1 MISNNLD
8 LENNIKLLSFDIDNT
23 LIDFHTFKSNFTKT
37 WIKYAK
43 DLDVILT
50 YNTGR
55 LIDDVLGLI
64 DKGVLPKPD
73 YIISGVGTHIYDY
86 KKGAIV
92 KEFNDVLDDGWNL
105 ESVESIMY
113 SLDHPISEQPSKFQ
127 HSYKRSYFF
136 HDASDELIESVSQ
149 RFWDADMDVNVVY
162 SGNKFLDILPK
173 WANKGNALEWLLRRL
188 KLKTNQVLVA
198 GDSGNDSA
206 MFDLKNVN
214 GIVVSNAHEELYN
227 YTKHKKVYHTEKEK
241 GGGIIEG
248 LIYYKVLPKE
258 ASKTNNI
265 DHSDDFFIQKEL
277 DNIALEDGDEQ
288 LALIQEGYVKAVEA
302 LKKNIT
308 PLGFSACSI
317 KDNVAH
323 GTDENYY
330 SVWARDGA
338 ITVIGSLSLIHD
350 KEIHDCQRQTL
361 LTLLEHISRNGQIPS
376 NVRIKDNTPDYSG
389 VGGICSIDSGIWVII
404 AFYEYVNVTK
414 DIDFLR
420 KYIGDIKETMRWLG
434 AHDSNNDALL
444 EIPEAGDW
452 TDLFGRSYNILYD
465 EILWYRSNVC
475 FGRMLEMLGNHE
487 EAGEYIRWSQVIKKE
502 IVTNFWPSTQQQ
514 LFSSV
519 SFAEKQ
525 FTLGDTS
532 YLIAQTTPFD
542 FSWRCDTLGN
552 ILAFLHGTI
561 DAEKAHQTFKFMLG
575 VGVNDPFPV
584 ANVYPVV
591 SPGDPDWRPYYTVN
605 LLNLPNHYHNG
616 GIWPFVG
623 GFWVKFVNK
632 LGFRDVAIAE
642 LHKLALIN
650 KEGINHEWEFTEWAH
665 GVTGKP
671 MGKAYQAWSAAQYI
685 SAYHDL
691 KLNKIKTKK

>member
-1 MISNNLD
+1 MSKNGVNAQTEIR
-8 LENNIKLLSFDIDNT
+8 LLSFDIDNT
-23 LIDFHTFKSNFTKT
+23 LIDFHTLKSNFKKA
-37 WIKYAK
+37 WESYKPK
-43 DLDVILT
+43 DILLT

-55 LIDDVLGLI
+55 LIDDVLSLI
-64 DKGVLPKPD
+64 ERGVLPEPN
-73 YIISGVGTHIYDY
+73 YIISGVGTHIYNFQE
-86 KKGAIV
+86 KRVI
-92 KEFNDVLDDGWNL
+92 KEFSDVLDDGWDL
-105 ESVESIMY
+105 KSVEKVIEHIN
-113 SLDHPISEQPSKFQ
+113 HPISEQPSKFQ
-127 HSYKRSYFF
+127 HAYKRSYFF
-136 HDASDELIESVSQ
+136 HDASADVIDEIEQNFSN
-149 RFWDADMDVNVVY
+149 AEMHVNVVY
-162 SGNKFLDILPK
+162 SQDKYLDILPK
-173 WANKGNALEWLLRRL
+173 FANKANALQWLLN
-188 KLKTNQVLVA
+188 KLNVDTQEVLVA

-206 MFDLKNVN
+206 MFDLKEVQ
-214 GIVVSNAHEELYN
+214 GVVVSNAHEELYQ
-227 YTKHKKVYHTEKEK
+227 YTKHRKVYHAEQEK
-241 GGGIIEG
+241 GDGVIEG
-248 LIYYKVLPKE
+248 LVYFGILPPEAKVVR
-258 ASKTNNI
+258 AV
-265 DHSDDFFIQKEL
+265 DHSEDFFIKKEL
-277 DNIALEDGDEQ
+277 DVIALEDEDEKV
-288 LALIQEGYVKAVEA
+288 ALIKEGYVKAIEA

-317 KDNVAH
+317 DDNVAH

-338 ITVIGSLSLIHD
+338 ITVIGSLPLAHDEDIHN
-350 KEIHDCQRQTL
+350 CQRQTL
-361 LTLLEHISRNGQIPS
+361 ETLLEHISRNGQIPS
-376 NVRIKDNTPDYSG
+376 NVRIKDNVPDYSG
-389 VGGICSIDSGIWVII
+389 VGGICSIDSGIWVVI

-414 DIDFLR
+414 DIKFLR
-420 KYIGDIKETMRWLG
+420 KYIDDIKETMRWLG

-475 FGRMLEMLGNHE
+475 FGRMLEMLGDHE
-487 EAGEYIRWSQVIKKE
+487 QAGEYIRWSQVIKKE
-502 IVTNFWPSTQQQ
+502 IVQNFWPSTQQQ
-514 LFSSV
+514 LFQSV

-552 ILAFLHGTI
+552 ILAFLHGTV
-561 DAEKAHQTFKFMLG
+561 DSEKAHQTFKFMLG
-575 VGVNDPFPV
+575 VGVNDPYPV

-632 LGFRDVAIAE
+632 LGLKDVAVSE
-642 LHKLALIN
+642 LYKLALIN

-665 GVTGKP
+665 GTTGKP

-685 SAYHDL
+685 SACHDL
-691 KLNKIKTKK
+691 KII

>member
-1 MISNNLD
+1 MSNTSAD
-8 LENNIKLLSFDIDNT
+8 FDAKIHLLSFDIDNT
-23 LIDFHTFKSNFTKT
+23 LIDFHTYKSNFKAI
-37 WIKYAK
+37 WESYKPNNV
-43 DLDVILT
+43 LLT

-55 LIDDVLGLI
+55 LIDDVLNLI
-64 DKGVLPKPD
+64 ETGVLPEPD
-73 YIISGVGTHIYDY
+73 YIISGVGTHIYNF
-86 KKGAIV
+86 KEGTIV
-92 KEFNDVLDDGWNL
+92 KEFNDILDDGWDLKAVEQIVTNL
-105 ESVESIMY
+105 N
-113 SLDHPISEQPSKFQ
+113 HPISEQPIRFQ

-136 HDASDELIESVSQ
+136 HGASAKLINDVEQHLADAN
-149 RFWDADMDVNVVY
+149 MDVNVVY
-162 SGNKFLDILPK
+162 SQDKYLDILPK
-173 WANKGNALEWLLRRL
+173 FANKGNALNWLLK
-188 KLKTNQVLVA
+188 KLNLNNNEVLVA

-206 MFDLKNVN
+206 MFSMKHVR
-214 GIVVSNAHEELYN
+214 GIVVANAHEELYQF
-227 YTKHKKVYHTEKEK
+227 TKYREVYHAEQEM
-241 GGGIIEG
+241 GDGIIEG
-248 LIYYKVLPKE
+248 LIYFNILPEDAKV
-258 ASKTNNI
+258 NIDI
-265 DHSDDFFIQKEL
+265 DHSDEFFIKKEL
-277 DNIALEDGDEQ
+277 DTIALEDEDEKI
-288 LALIQEGYVKAVEA
+288 ALIKEGYNKAIEA

-317 KDNVAH
+317 EDNVAH

-338 ITVIGSLSLIHD
+338 ITVIGALPLLHKD
-350 KEIHDCQRQTL
+350 EEIHKCARQTL
-361 LTLLEHISRNGQIPS
+361 VTLFEHISKNGQIPS
-376 NVRIKDNTPDYSG
+376 NVRIKDNIPDYSG
-389 VGGICSIDSGIWVII
+389 VGGICSIDSGIWVVI

-414 DIDFLR
+414 DIKFLR
-420 KYIGDIKETMRWLG
+420 DNISQIKETMRWLG

-475 FGRMLEMLGNHE
+475 FGRMLEMLGEHE
-487 EAGEYIRWSQVIKKE
+487 QAGEYIRWSQVIKKE
-502 IVTNFWPSTQQQ
+502 ILQNFWPSTKQQ
-514 LFSSV
+514 LFQSV

-542 FSWRCDTLGN
+542 FSWRCDILGN
-552 ILAFLHGTI
+552 ILAFLHGTL
-561 DAEKAHQTFKFMLG
+561 DSEKAHQTFKFMLG

-584 ANVYPVV
+584 VNVYPVV

-632 LGFRDVAIAE
+632 LGYKEMAISE

-650 KEGINHEWEFTEWAH
+650 KEGINEEWEFTEWAH
-665 GVTGKP
+665 GTTGKP

-685 SAYHDL
+685 SACHDL
-691 KLNKIKTKK
+691 KIIKN

>member
-1 MISNNLD
+1 MSKTTSHSQAKIR
-8 LENNIKLLSFDIDNT
+8 LLSFDIDNT
-23 LIDFHTFKSNFTKT
+23 LIDFHTYKSNFKT
-37 WIKYAK
+37 AWEKFKPK
-43 DLDVILT
+43 DVLLT

-55 LIDDVLGLI
+55 LIDDVLNLI
-64 DKGVLPKPD
+64 DKGILPAPD
-73 YIISGVGTHIYDY
+73 YIISGVGTHIYDF
-86 KKGAIV
+86 KNNSVV
-92 KEFNDVLDDGWNL
+92 KEFNDVLDDGWDL
-105 ESVESIMY
+105 KSVESLIQ
-113 SLDHPISEQPSKFQ
+113 STEHPISEQPLRFQ
-127 HSYKRSYFF
+127 HAYKRSYFF
-136 HDASDELIESVSQ
+136 HNATPDLISSIEQDFSS
-149 RFWDADMDVNVVY
+149 ANMHVNVVY
-162 SGNKFLDILPK
+162 SGEKFLDVLPK
-173 WANKGNALEWLLRRL
+173 YANKGNALQWLLKKLDL
-188 KLKTNQVLVA
+188 KSEQVLVA

-206 MFDLKNVN
+206 MFDIKNIK
-214 GIVVSNAHEELYN
+214 GIVVSNAHEELYQ
-227 YTKHKKVYHTEKEK
+227 YTKHKQVYHSEQEQ
-241 GGGIIEG
+241 GDGIVEG
-248 LIYYKVLPKE
+248 LIYYEILPQE
-258 ASKTNNI
+258 AKIQSDI
-265 DHSDDFFIQKEL
+265 DHSEDFFIKKEL
-277 DNIALEDGDEQ
+277 DNVASEDDDEKV
-288 LALIQEGYVKAVEA
+288 ALIKEGYAKAIEA

-338 ITVIGSLSLIHD
+338 ITVIGALPLIHKD
-350 KEIHDCQRQTL
+350 EEIHKCARQTL
-361 LTLLEHISRNGQIPS
+361 LTLFEHISRNGQIPS
-376 NVRIKDNTPDYSG
+376 NVRIKDNVPDYSG
-389 VGGICSIDSGIWVII
+389 VGGICSIDSGIWVVI

-414 DIDFLR
+414 DIKFLR
-420 KYIGDIKETMRWLG
+420 THISAIKETMRWLG

-475 FGRMLEMLGNHE
+475 FGRMLEMLGDHE
-487 EAGEYIRWSQVIKKE
+487 QAGEYIRWSQVIKKE
-502 IVTNFWPSTQQQ
+502 IVQNFWPSTQQQ
-514 LFSSV
+514 LFQSV

-542 FSWRCDTLGN
+542 FSWRCDILGN
-552 ILAFLHGTI
+552 VLAFLHGTI

-623 GFWVKFVNK
+623 GFWVKFINK
-632 LGFRDVAIAE
+632 LGLKDVAILE

-665 GVTGKP
+665 GTTGKP

-685 SAYHDL
+685 SACHDL
-691 KLNKIKTKK
+691 KIIKK

>member
-1 MISNNLD
+1 MSKTNADFDTKIR
-8 LENNIKLLSFDIDNT
+8 LLSFDIDNT
-23 LIDFHTFKSNFTKT
+23 LIDFHTYKSNFKSI
-37 WIKYAK
+37 WENYNPNSV
-43 DLDVILT
+43 LLT

-55 LIDDVLGLI
+55 LIDDVLSLI
-64 DKGVLPKPD
+64 ESGVLPEPD
-73 YIISGVGTHIYDY
+73 YIISGVGTHIYNFQE
-86 KKGAIV
+86 GTVV
-92 KEFNDVLDDGWNL
+92 KEFNDILDDGWDLNA
-105 ESVESIMY
+105 VENIVT
-113 SLDHPISEQPSKFQ
+113 SLNHPISEQPLRFQ

-136 HDASDELIESVSQ
+136 HDASAQLISDVEQ
-149 RFWDADMDVNVVY
+149 HLADADMDVNVVY
-162 SGNKFLDILPK
+162 SQDKYLDILPK
-173 WANKGNALEWLLRRL
+173 FANKGNALNWLLKKLNL
-188 KLKTNQVLVA
+188 KNNEVLVA

-206 MFDLKNVN
+206 MFSMKHVR
-214 GIVVSNAHEELYN
+214 GIVVANAHEELYH
-227 YTKHKKVYHTEKEK
+227 YTKYREVYHAEQEM
-241 GGGIIEG
+241 GDGIIEG
-248 LIYYKVLPKE
+248 LIYFNILPEDAKV
-258 ASKTNNI
+258 SI
-265 DHSDDFFIQKEL
+265 DVDHSDEFFIKKEL
-277 DNIALEDGDEQ
+277 ETIAQEDEDEKV
-288 LALIQEGYVKAVEA
+288 ALIKEGYKKAIEA

-317 KDNVAH
+317 EDNVAH

-338 ITVIGSLSLIHD
+338 ITVIGALPLIHKD
-350 KEIHDCQRQTL
+350 EEIHKCARQTL
-361 LTLLEHISRNGQIPS
+361 ITLFEHISKNGQIPS
-376 NVRIKDNTPDYSG
+376 NVRIKNNIPDYSG
-389 VGGICSIDSGIWVII
+389 VGGICSIDSGIWVVI
-404 AFYEYVNVTK
+404 AFYEYVKVTK
-414 DIDFLR
+414 DIKFLR
-420 KYIGDIKETMRWLG
+420 EYVSDIKETMRWLG

-475 FGRMLEMLGNHE
+475 FGRMLEMLGEHE
-487 EAGEYIRWSQVIKKE
+487 QAGEYIRWSQVIKKE
-502 IVTNFWPSTQQQ
+502 ILQNFWPSTQQQ
-514 LFSSV
+514 LFQSV

-561 DAEKAHQTFKFMLG
+561 DSEKAHQTFKFMWG

-623 GFWVKFVNK
+623 AFWVKFVNK
-632 LGFRDVAIAE
+632 LGFKDIAIAE

-650 KEGINHEWEFTEWAH
+650 KEGINVEWEFTEWAH
-665 GVTGKP
+665 GTTGKP

-685 SAYHDL
+685 SACHDL
-691 KLNKIKTKK
+691 KIIK

>member
-258 ASKTNNI
+258 ASKENNI

-288 LALIQEGYVKAVEA
+288 LALIQEGYIKAVEA

-487 EAGEYIRWSQVIKKE
+487 EAGEFIRWSQVIKKE

>member
-1 MISNNLD
+1 MINKSA
-8 LENNIKLLSFDIDNT
+8 EIPEKISFLSFDIDNT
-23 LIDFHTFKSNFTKT
+23 LIDFDTYKSNFKKVWESYTP
-37 WIKYAK
+37 K
-43 DLDVILT
+43 DVFLA

-55 LIDDVLGLI
+55 LIDDVLNLI
-64 DKGVLPKPD
+64 DNGVLPEPHF
-73 YIISGVGTHIYDY
+73 IISGVGTHIYNFTE
-86 KKGAIV
+86 KKVV
-92 KEFNDVLDDGWNL
+92 KEFNDVLDDGWDIKT
-105 ESVESIMY
+105 VEDIITSINF
-113 SLDHPISEQPSKFQ
+113 PINEQPSRFQ
-127 HSYKRSYFF
+127 HAYKRSYFF
-136 HDASDELIESVSQ
+136 HDATLDAIEEIE
-149 RFWDADMDVNVVY
+149 RKFLDKEMHINVVY
-162 SGNKFLDILPK
+162 SQDKYLDILPK
-173 WANKGNALEWLLRRL
+173 FANKSNALQWLIRKLE
-188 KLKTNQVLVA
+188 LKTQQVLVA

-206 MFDLKNVN
+206 MFDLKDVQ
-214 GIVVSNAHEELYN
+214 GIVVSNAHEELYT
-227 YTKHKKVYHTEKEK
+227 YTKHKKVYHTEQEK
-241 GGGIIEG
+241 SDGVIEG
-248 LIYYKVLPKE
+248 LVYFGILPEE
-258 ASKTNNI
+258 AKIISDI
-265 DHSDDFFIQKEL
+265 DHSEDFFIKKEL
-277 DNIALEDGDEQ
+277 DTIAKEDEDEKIAL
-288 LALIQEGYVKAVEA
+288 IKEGYKKAIEA

-317 KDNVAH
+317 EDNVAH

-338 ITVIGSLSLIHD
+338 ITVIGALPLIHKD
-350 KEIHDCQRQTL
+350 EAIHNCARQTL
-361 LTLLEHISRNGQIPS
+361 VTLFEHISRNGQIPS
-376 NVRIKDNTPDYSG
+376 NVRIKNNIPDYSG
-389 VGGICSIDSGIWVII
+389 VGGICSIDSGIWVVI
-404 AFYEYVNVTK
+404 AFYEYVNITK
-414 DIDFLR
+414 DIKFLR
-420 KYIGDIKETMRWLG
+420 EYISSLKETMRWLG

-465 EILWYRSNVC
+465 EILWYRANVC
-475 FGRMLEMLGNHE
+475 FGRMLEMLGDHE
-487 EAGEYIRWSQVIKKE
+487 QAGEYIRWSQVIKKE
-502 IVTNFWPSTQQQ
+502 IVQNFWPSTQQQ
-514 LFSSV
+514 LFQSV

-552 ILAFLHGTI
+552 VLAFLHGTI

-575 VGVNDPFPV
+575 VGVNDPFPI

-632 LGFRDVAIAE
+632 LGLKDVAISE

-650 KEGINHEWEFTEWAH
+650 KEGINNEWEFTEWAH
-665 GVTGKP
+665 GTTGKP

-685 SAYHDL
+685 SACHDL
-691 KLNKIKTKK
+691 KITKK

>member
-1 MISNNLD
+1 MTIKNNPKKLD
-8 LENNIKLLSFDIDNT
+8 LKLLSFDIDNT
-23 LIDFHTFKSNFTKT
+23 LIDFHTFKSNFRKVWKNYKGHT
-37 WIKYAK
+37 
-43 DLDVILT
+43 DVLLT
-50 YNTGR
+50 FNTGR
-55 LIDDVLGLI
+55 LIDDVLDLI
-64 DKGVLPKPD
+64 EKKVLPEPD
-73 YIISGVGTHIYDY
+73 YIISGVGTHIYNY
-86 KKGAIV
+86 KKQEV
-92 KEFNDVLDDGWNL
+92 EKEFNDVLDEGWNL
-105 ESVESIMY
+105 EAVERIINNTN
-113 SLDHPISEQPSKFQ
+113 HPVSEQPSKFQ

-136 HDASDELIESVSQ
+136 YDASQTLLSSITNEFSEEG
-149 RFWDADMDVNVVY
+149 MEVNVVY
-162 SGNKFLDILPK
+162 SGNKYLDILPK
-173 WANKGNALEWLLRRL
+173 FANKGNALQWLLKQL
-188 KLKTNQVLVA
+188 DVKANQVLVA
-198 GDSGNDSA
+198 GDSGNDAA
-206 MFDLKNVN
+206 MFDLPNVN
-214 GIVVSNAHEELYN
+214 GIVVANAHEELYN
-227 YTKHKKVYHTEKEK
+227 YTKYKNVYHSEKEK
-241 GGGIIEG
+241 GDGIIEG
-248 LIYYKVLPKE
+248 LIYFGVLPKE
-258 ASKTNNI
+258 AIEVNSI
-265 DHSDDFFIQKEL
+265 DHSEEFFIKKEL
-277 DNIALEDGDEQ
+277 DNIALEDADEKI
-288 LALIQEGYVKAVEA
+288 ALIKEGYQKAIEA

-338 ITVIGSLSLIHD
+338 ITVIGSLSLTHD
-350 KEIHDCQRQTL
+350 QEIHDCQRNTLETL
-361 LTLLEHISRNGQIPS
+361 LAHISRNGQIPS
-376 NVRIKDNTPDYSG
+376 NVRIKDNEPDYSG
-389 VGGICSIDSGIWVII
+389 VGGICSIDSGIWVVI
-404 AFYEYVNVTK
+404 AFYEYVKETK
-414 DIDFLR
+414 DIKFLR
-420 KYIGDIKETMRWLG
+420 KYINDIKETMRWLG

-465 EILWYRSNVC
+465 EILWYRANVC
-475 FGRMLEMLGNHE
+475 FGRMMEMLGNHE

-502 IVTNFWPSTQQQ
+502 IVQNFWPSTKQQ
-514 LFSSV
+514 LFQSV

-552 ILAFLHGTI
+552 ILAFLHGTV

-584 ANVYPVV
+584 SNVYPVV

-623 GFWVKFVNK
+623 GFWVKFVKK
-632 LGFRDVAIAE
+632 LGFKDVAISE
-642 LHKLALIN
+642 LYKLALIN
-650 KEGINHEWEFTEWAH
+650 KEGINQEWEFTEWAH

-685 SAYHDL
+685 SAYHEL
-691 KLNKIKTKK
+691 KINKIK

>member
-1 MISNNLD
+1 MDKIGDNIQPS
-8 LENNIKLLSFDIDNT
+8 IKLLSFDIDNT
-23 LIDFHTFKSNFTKT
+23 LIDFHTYKSHFRKVWET
-37 WIKYAK
+37 YRPVSGVVLA
-43 DLDVILT
+43 

-55 LIDDVLGLI
+55 LIDDVLNLI
-64 DKGVLPKPD
+64 ESGILPKPD
-73 YIISGVGTHIYDY
+73 YIISGVGTHIYNFQDE
-86 KKGAIV
+86 KVV
-92 KEFNDVLDDGWNL
+92 KEFNDVLDDGWDL
-105 ESVESIMY
+105 KAVENIIQNIN
-113 SLDHPISEQPSKFQ
+113 HPISDQPIKFQ

-136 HDASDELIESVSQ
+136 HDASPELITSIE
-149 RFWDADMDVNVVY
+149 MDFSNAGMDINVVY
-162 SGNKFLDILPK
+162 SGDKFLDILPK
-173 WANKGNALEWLLRRL
+173 WANKGNALQWLIRQLNI
-188 KLKTNQVLVA
+188 KTPEVLVA

-206 MFDLKNVN
+206 MFDIKDVK
-214 GIVVSNAHEELYN
+214 GIVVANAHDELYI
-227 YTKHKKVYHTEKEK
+227 YTKHRKVYHSEREK
-241 GGGIIEG
+241 GDGIIEG
-248 LIYYKVLPKE
+248 LVYYDVLPAE
-258 ASKTNNI
+258 ALEAINI
-265 DHSDDFFIQKEL
+265 DHTDDFFVKQEL
-277 DNIALEDGDEQ
+277 NSAAPEDDDEKIAL
-288 LALIQEGYVKAVEA
+288 IKEGYKKAVEA

-338 ITVIGSLSLIHD
+338 ITVIGSLPLIHD
-350 KEIHDCQRQTL
+350 EEIHQCQRQTL
-361 LTLLEHISRNGQIPS
+361 LTLFEHISRNGQIPA
-376 NVRIKDNTPDYSG
+376 NVRIKDNIPDYSG
-389 VGGICSIDSGIWVII
+389 VGGICSIDSGIWVVI

-414 DIDFLR
+414 DIKFLR
-420 KYIGDIKETMRWLG
+420 ENIPNIKETMRWLS

-465 EILWYRSNVC
+465 EILWYRANVC
-475 FGRMLEMLGNHE
+475 FGRMLEMLGDHE
-487 EAGEYIRWSQVIKKE
+487 QAGEYIRWSQVIKKE
-502 IVTNFWPSTQQQ
+502 ILQNFWPSTKQQ
-514 LFSSV
+514 LFQSV

-542 FSWRCDTLGN
+542 FSWRCDVFGN
-552 ILAFLHGTI
+552 VLAFLHGAL
-561 DAEKAHQTFKFMLG
+561 DAEKAHQTFRFMLG

-584 ANVYPVV
+584 SNVYPVV

-632 LGFRDVAIAE
+632 LGFKEMAIVE

-650 KEGINHEWEFTEWAH
+650 KEGINEEWEFTEWAH
-665 GVTGKP
+665 GTTGKP

-685 SAYHDL
+685 SACHDL
-691 KLNKIKTKK
+691 KIIKK

>member
-1 MISNNLD
+1 MDKNIGNNG
-8 LENNIKLLSFDIDNT
+8 NIKLLSFDIDNT
-23 LIDFHTFKSNFTKT
+23 LIDFHTFNSNFGKV
-37 WIKYAK
+37 WDKYKSQTGA
-43 DLDVILT
+43 LLT
-50 YNTGR
+50 FNTGR
-55 LIDDVLGLI
+55 LKDDVLSLI
-64 DKGVLPKPD
+64 EKRILPEPD

-86 KKGAIV
+86 KNKKLV
-92 KEFNDVLDDGWNL
+92 KEFNDVLDEGWDL
-105 ESVESIMY
+105 ESVEKIITSV
-113 SLDHPISEQPSKFQ
+113 DHPVSEQPSRFQ

-136 HDASDELIESVSQ
+136 HDATNDLI
-149 RFWDADMDVNVVY
+149 ADIEENFTNAGMEVNVVY
-162 SGNKFLDILPK
+162 SGDKFLDILPK
-173 WANKGNALEWLLRRL
+173 FANKGNALQWLLKRL
-188 KLKTNQVLVA
+188 NIKTNEVLVA

-206 MFDLKNVN
+206 MFDLKDVS
-214 GIVVSNAHEELYN
+214 GIVVANAHEELYA
-227 YTKHKKVYHTEKEK
+227 YTKHKKVYHSEREK
-241 GGGIIEG
+241 GDGIIEG
-248 LIYYKVLPKE
+248 LVYYKVLPEDAIIDK
-258 ASKTNNI
+258 NR
-265 DHSDDFFIQKEL
+265 DHSEDFFIKQEL
-277 DNIALEDGDEQ
+277 NNISLEDGDEKI
-288 LALIQEGYVKAVEA
+288 ALIKEGYEKAVEA

-338 ITVIGSLSLIHD
+338 ITVIGSLPLISD
-350 KEIHDCQRQTL
+350 EEIHNCQRQTL
-361 LTLLEHISRNGQIPS
+361 LTLLEHISKNGQIPS

-414 DIDFLR
+414 DIEFLR
-420 KYIGDIKETMRWLG
+420 KYFPDVKETMRWLA

-465 EILWYRSNVC
+465 EILWYRANVC
-475 FGRMLEMLGNHE
+475 FGRMLEMLGNNE

-502 IVTNFWPSTQQQ
+502 IVQNFWPSTKQQ
-514 LFSSV
+514 LFQSV

-552 ILAFLHGTI
+552 ILAFLYGTL
-561 DAEKAHQTFKFMLG
+561 DSEKAHQTFKFMLG

-632 LGFRDVAIAE
+632 LGFKDMAISE

-650 KEGINHEWEFTEWAH
+650 KEGINEEWEFTEWAH
-665 GVTGKP
+665 GTTGKP

-685 SAYHDL
+685 AACHDL
-691 KLNKIKTKK
+691 KIIN